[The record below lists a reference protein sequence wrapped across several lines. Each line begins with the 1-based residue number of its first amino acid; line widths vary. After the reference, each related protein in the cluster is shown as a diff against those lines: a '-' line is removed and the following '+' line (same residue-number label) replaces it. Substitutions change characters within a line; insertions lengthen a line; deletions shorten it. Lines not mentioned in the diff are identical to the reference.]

1 MLAVVAVLQLTWRN
15 PMLKKLLGEHV
26 GVIFSLIFAML
37 SVALA
42 FGAAQQRID
51 ENRRDI
57 HSIEERHRDD
67 HDILV
72 TIERDVR
79 WIREKLKPQDK

>member
-1 MLAVVAVLQLTWRN
+1 MMAAFAVLYLTWRN
-15 PMLKKLLGEHV
+15 PMLKKLLTEHA
-26 GVIFSLIFAML
+26 GVLFAVIFAML

-51 ENRRDI
+51 ENRKDI
-57 HSIEERHRDD
+57 HSVEERHRND

-79 WIREKLKPQDK
+79 WIRGQLNAPDK

>member
-1 MLAVVAVLQLTWRN
+1 MLAVFAVLQLTWRN
-15 PMLKKLLGEHV
+15 PMLKKLLGEHA
-26 GVIFSLIFAML
+26 GVLFSIVFAML
-37 SVALA
+37 CVALA

-51 ENRRDI
+51 ANSKDI
-57 HSIEERHRDD
+57 QAIEERHRDD

-79 WIREKLKPQDK
+79 WIRDQLKAPDK